1 MHNTSFEDNF
11 EESNDTVYPFS
22 GIVVSVAIL
31 LNSINCFVMLKNKD
45 LRKHN
50 QFFVYITI
58 SLTEAFVD
66 VLYFFIYF
74 GKQEDEEFFCACV
87 LFLYCL
93 GRENIHLLLLTLCI
107 ERCFAFTVTFN
118 NIFRKMT
125 TLEGRLFTFS
135 ISTMI
140 SVVISAPPIF
150 IYAVKDSLAC
160 RPENLFGN
168 NVRFVLRYF
177 RTVLL
182 LQIVSMLGIYL
193 YIIKKIRTLTAPYTC
208 AVNNSRIFIIKVQSL
223 EAENISKTKLTDSG
237 QKEEVLREKT
247 EDCVEKKCGQS
258 SSQICKD
265 EKAKEIV
272 SVPNNPQHHKEIK
285 KQGGK
290 WKPRTLKML
299 RSAIL
304 TTVIPSIPILV
315 LQIADYFDPTFMNA
329 KLDVII
335 SLFNLLHAL
344 LFPVV
349 FIVTVKQPK
358 CWRKSVRMD
367 T

>member
-31 LNSINCFVMLKNKD
+31 LNIINCFVMLKNKD

-58 SLTEAFVD
+58 SVTEAFVD

-74 GKQEDEEFFCACV
+74 GKQEDVEYFCACV

-125 TLEGRLFTFS
+125 TLEGRLITFS

-150 IYAVKDSLAC
+150 IYAVKDSLSC
-160 RPENLFGN
+160 RPETLFGN

-177 RTVLL
+177 RTILL

-193 YIIKKIRTLTAPYTC
+193 YIIKKIRTLTAPNTC
-208 AVNNSRIFIIKVQSL
+208 AFNNSGIFIIKVQS
-223 EAENISKTKLTDSG
+223 NISKTKLTDSG
-237 QKEEVLREKT
+237 QKT

-265 EKAKEIV
+265 DNAKEIV
-272 SVPNNPQHHKEIK
+272 SVPNHPQHRKEIK

-358 CWRKSVRMD
+358 CWRKSVQMA

>member
-31 LNSINCFVMLKNKD
+31 LNIINCFVMLKNKD

-58 SLTEAFVD
+58 SVTEAFVD

-74 GKQEDEEFFCACV
+74 GKQEDVEYFCACV

-93 GRENIHLLLLTLCI
+93 GRENIHLLILTLCI

-125 TLEGRLFTFS
+125 TLEGRLITFS

-160 RPENLFGN
+160 RPETLFGN

-193 YIIKKIRTLTAPYTC
+193 YIIKKIRTLTAPNTC
-208 AVNNSRIFIIKVQSL
+208 AFNNSGIFSIKVES
-223 EAENISKTKLTDSG
+223 NISKTKLTDSG
-237 QKEEVLREKT
+237 QKT

-258 SSQICKD
+258 SSQICKLD
-265 EKAKEIV
+265 DNAKEIV
-272 SVPNNPQHHKEIK
+272 SVPNHPQHRKEIK

-358 CWRKSVRMD
+358 CWRKSVRMA

>member
-1 MHNTSFEDNF
+1 
-11 EESNDTVYPFS
+11 
-22 GIVVSVAIL
+22 
-31 LNSINCFVMLKNKD
+31 
-45 LRKHN
+45 
-50 QFFVYITI
+50 
-58 SLTEAFVD
+58 
-66 VLYFFIYF
+66 
-74 GKQEDEEFFCACV
+74 
-87 LFLYCL
+87 
-93 GRENIHLLLLTLCI
+93 
-107 ERCFAFTVTFN
+107 
-118 NIFRKMT
+118 MT
-125 TLEGRLFTFS
+125 TLEGRLITFS

-160 RPENLFGN
+160 RPEILFGN

-193 YIIKKIRTLTAPYTC
+193 YIIKKIRTLTAPNTC
-208 AVNNSRIFIIKVQSL
+208 AVNNSRIFIIKVQSS

-237 QKEEVLREKT
+237 KKEEVLREKT
-247 EDCVEKKCGQS
+247 EDCVEKKCFQS

-272 SVPNNPQHHKEIK
+272 SVPNHPQHRKEIK

-304 TTVIPSIPILV
+304 TTVIPSIPVLV
-315 LQIADYFDPTFMNA
+315 LQIADYFDSTFMNA

-344 LFPVV
+344 LFPAV

-367 T
+367 I